1 MRHKE
6 GFKTGYLLSVISFA
20 LATLCKEPA
29 LTLPVFLIAYDT
41 LYKEKED
48 RLPDTLKRY
57 IPYIIVSGCYLFLRS
72 YALGGFAPQE
82 PHIKLTGYEYF
93 INIFPLFSQYLWKLL
108 LPINLNAFYV
118 LHPISSIFQLK
129 GVLALCITAAFVVMS
144 VVALRK
150 NKTIFLSLLLI
161 AVPLLPV
168 LYIPAL
174 GENVFTERYLYLP
187 SFGFV
192 LLLAV
197 VFSWVKENP
206 SKFSFM
212 ILKIITVFLV
222 GLYSFGTISRNAV
235 WKNDLILF
243 SDTKKKSP
251 DSPLVHNNLG
261 NIYAHNGRIDEAIEE
276 YQAAIKLYPAFAK
289 AHYNLGVTYGI
300 QGRIDEA
307 IKEFKTMLKI
317 NPDYFKAHYNL
328 GVAYDS
334 QNRIDEAIEEYQT
347 AIKLNPYYVNAHY
360 NLGVAYK
367 SQNRIDEATKEFQ
380 IALRLNPDYVNTHNN
395 PGLNYAP
402 QDLNNEAITEFKTA
416 LQIKPDEAE
425 SHNNLGLAYAKQG
438 RIDEAIKEFKTA
450 LQIKPDEA
458 EGHNNLG
465 LVYAAQGRIDEAI
478 KEFKTA
484 LQIKPD
490 EVEGHNNLGLAYRAQ
505 GRVDEAIKEFKAAL
519 KLNPEDVTASQ
530 NLEFLLKK

>member
-41 LYKEKED
+41 LYGKEEN

-57 IPYIIVSGCYLFLRS
+57 IPYIIVSGCYLLLRS

-118 LHPISSIFQLK
+118 LHPISSIVQLK
-129 GVLALCITAAFVVMS
+129 GVLGLCITAAFVVMA

-150 NKTIFLSLLLI
+150 NKPIFFSFLLI

-197 VFSWVKENP
+197 VFSWVKENQ
-206 SKFSFM
+206 SKFSFL

-222 GLYSFGTISRNAV
+222 GLYSFGTISRNTV
-235 WKNDLILF
+235 WNNDLILF
-243 SDTKKKSP
+243 SDIVKKSP
-251 DSPLVHNNLG
+251 EAALPHNSLG
-261 NIYAHNGRIDEAIEE
+261 IAYGKVGRIDEAISEF
-276 YQAAIKLYPAFAK
+276 QAALKLKPSYAE
-289 AHYNLGVTYGI
+289 AHTNLGVVYAKQGRTNEAINEYLIALSLYPEDVNALFNLANDYADQGRNDEAINRYRTALKLNPEDVKIYNNLGI
-300 QGRIDEA
+300 VYADEGRIDEA
-307 IKEFKTMLKI
+307 INSFKTVLDI
-317 NPDYFKAHYNL
+317 DPGFVEARTNL
-328 GVAYDS
+328 G
-334 QNRIDEAIEEYQT
+334 I
-347 AIKLNPYYVNAHY
+347 
-360 NLGVAYK
+360 
-367 SQNRIDEATKEFQ
+367 
-380 IALRLNPDYVNTHNN
+380 
-395 PGLNYAP
+395 
-402 QDLNNEAITEFKTA
+402 
-416 LQIKPDEAE
+416 
-425 SHNNLGLAYAKQG
+425 AYAKQG
-438 RIDEAIKEFKTA
+438 RIDEAVNEFKTV
-450 LQIKPDEA
+450 L
-458 EGHNNLG
+458 NL
-465 LVYAAQGRIDEAI
+465 
-478 KEFKTA
+478 K
-484 LQIKPD
+484 
-490 EVEGHNNLGLAYRAQ
+490 
-505 GRVDEAIKEFKAAL
+505 
-519 KLNPEDVTASQ
+519 PEDIKARQ
-530 NLEFLLKK
+530 YLDLLLTN